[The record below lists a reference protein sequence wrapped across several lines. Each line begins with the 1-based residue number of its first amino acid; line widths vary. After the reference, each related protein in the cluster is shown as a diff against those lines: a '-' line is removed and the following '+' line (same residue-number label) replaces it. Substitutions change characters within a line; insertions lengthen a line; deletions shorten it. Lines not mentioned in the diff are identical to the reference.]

1 MNSKPISTAAGLDMT
16 EGKPMSLILR
26 FSIPLLLGN
35 LLQQL
40 YNMVDSSVVGIFVGK
55 VALSAVSTGYPIVY
69 MLTSAFAGISIGGT
83 ILIAQYFGRKDYNG
97 VARTVRAVYFG
108 ITIVCFPL
116 MLLGILGARPLLL
129 LFLTPEDVLPHAVI
143 YVQVIFVGL
152 IGGMIYNVN
161 AGILQGLGDSK
172 TSLKFLF
179 ISCAVNVVLDLLFV
193 AVFHWNVFGAAFAT
207 ILSQGLF
214 GYLGIRHINR
224 HYDFIHIRLFPRHVD
239 MSLVKKSLQ
248 LGIPSSISNL
258 QYSIGMLVIQALIN
272 SYGTDFVAGAGAAA
286 KIDSFAFMPILSFS
300 SAITTYVGHN
310 LGAGRLDRV
319 KAGTRATLVLACG
332 TCALMALIC
341 VPFGRS
347 IMELFFGLWNEPAAL
362 DAGMAYLYR
371 VMIPTAELAVLY
383 IINATMRGA
392 GSTILPTLSG
402 ILALWVVRVP
412 TAYFLAGRFGPEN
425 MFFSFI
431 IGWTAGLLISG
442 SAYLKGSWRN
452 RHLLDDSKPTPPTA

>member
-172 TSLKFLF
+172 TLSL
-179 ISCAVNVVLDLLFV
+179 
-193 AVFHWNVFGAAFAT
+193 
-207 ILSQGLF
+207 
-214 GYLGIRHINR
+214 
-224 HYDFIHIRLFPRHVD
+224 IHI
-239 MSLVKKSLQ
+239 
-248 LGIPSSISNL
+248 
-258 QYSIGMLVIQALIN
+258 
-272 SYGTDFVAGAGAAA
+272 
-286 KIDSFAFMPILSFS
+286 
-300 SAITTYVGHN
+300 
-310 LGAGRLDRV
+310 
-319 KAGTRATLVLACG
+319 
-332 TCALMALIC
+332 
-341 VPFGRS
+341 
-347 IMELFFGLWNEPAAL
+347 
-362 DAGMAYLYR
+362 
-371 VMIPTAELAVLY
+371 
-383 IINATMRGA
+383 
-392 GSTILPTLSG
+392 
-402 ILALWVVRVP
+402 
-412 TAYFLAGRFGPEN
+412 
-425 MFFSFI
+425 
-431 IGWTAGLLISG
+431 
-442 SAYLKGSWRN
+442 
-452 RHLLDDSKPTPPTA
+452 